1 MPRIIHKNMI
11 KIVVDSSAD
20 YTLQEIVERNL
31 TLIPLNVIINDKN
44 YLDTLELTPDTF
56 YEMLIGGADFPKT
69 SQPSPEEFV
78 KLFKEAKE
86 NDDEV
91 VCILL
96 SSSLSGTCQSA
107 YLAKEIADYD
117 KVYIVDSRSA
127 TFGIR
132 LMAEYALKLRAE
144 GKNGA
149 EIAQCVEEMKSRVR
163 IYAMI
168 DTMEYLYK
176 GGRVSRASA
185 ALGTIANI
193 KPMITVSQ
201 EGTVEV
207 IGKCIGRVKALNQIM
222 KYLHDAPVDTDF
234 PFYTLYA
241 YGEETC
247 EKLEKKLADE
257 NYSITERLQLGSTI
271 GAHIGP
277 GACAII
283 YVTK

>member
-1 MPRIIHKNMI
+1 MIRIL
-11 KIVVDSSAD
+11 VDSSAD
-20 YTLQEIVERNL
+20 YTLQELDERNL
-31 TLIPLNVIINDKN
+31 TLTPLNVLINEKN
-44 YLDTLELTPDTF
+44 YLDTIELTPNDF
-56 YEMLIGGADFPKT
+56 YEMLIAGADFPKT
-69 SQPSPEEFV
+69 SQPSPEKFV
-78 KLFKEAKE
+78 EIFKDAKE
-86 NDDEV
+86 KGDEV

-107 YLAKEIADYD
+107 HLAKEIAEYD
-117 KVYIVDSRSA
+117 KIYIVDSLSA

-132 LMAEYALKLRAE
+132 LMVEYAIKLREE

-149 EIAQCVEEMKSRVR
+149 EIAQHVEEMKSRVR

-185 ALGTIANI
+185 AIGTIANI
-193 KPMITVSQ
+193 KPIITVSQ
-201 EGTVEV
+201 EGKVEV
-207 IGKCIGRVKALNQIM
+207 INKCIGRVKALNQLM
-222 KYLHDAPVDTDF
+222 KYLSETPADTDF

-247 EKLEKKLADE
+247 EKLEKKLAAE
-257 NYSITERLQLGSTI
+257 NCTITERLQLGSTI

-283 YVTK
+283 YVAK

>member
-1 MPRIIHKNMI
+1 MI
-11 KIVVDSSAD
+11 RIVVDSSAD
-20 YTLQEIVERNL
+20 YTLQEINEKNL
-31 TLIPLNVIINDKN
+31 TLIPLNVMINDQN
-44 YLDTLELTPDTF
+44 YLDTLELTPDNF
-56 YEMLIGGADFPKT
+56 YEMLISGADFPKT
-69 SQPSPEEFV
+69 SQPSPESFL
-78 KLFKEAKE
+78 KIFQDAKK
-86 NDDEV
+86 NGDEV

-107 YLAKEIADYD
+107 HLAKEMAEYD
-117 KVYIVDSRSA
+117 KVYIVDSLSA

-132 LMAEYALKLRAE
+132 LMAEYAQKLRAE

-149 EIAQCVEEMKSRVR
+149 EIALCVEEMKSRVR

-201 EGTVEV
+201 EGKVEV
-207 IGKCIGRVKALNQIM
+207 IGKCIGRIKALNQLM
-222 KYLHDAPVDTDF
+222 KYLHDAPIDTDF

-247 EKLEKKLADE
+247 EKLEKKLTAE
-257 NYSITERLQLGSTI
+257 NYEITERLQLGSTI

-283 YVTK
+283 YVAK